1 MTSLFT
7 VVSYELAQQVLTDNV
22 RFSSAGYARTMGEGW
37 ARDGGLGKRTMGEGW
52 ARSYVGADFASE
64 PFGFGSRFRSPYS
77 RAERVT

>member
-37 ARDGGLGKRTMGEGW
+37 ARGPW
-52 ARSYVGADFASE
+52 ARAGQGATSGLISHPSLSASGRDSVPRIPVLNE
-64 PFGFGSRFRSPYS
+64 
-77 RAERVT
+77 

>member
-37 ARDGGLGKRTMGEGW
+37 AR
-52 ARSYVGADFASE
+52 SYVGADFASE

>member
-37 ARDGGLGKRTMGEGW
+37 ARGPWARAGQEDHGRGLGKELRRG
-52 ARSYVGADFASE
+52 
-64 PFGFGSRFRSPYS
+64 
-77 RAERVT
+77 